1 MCSLKDY
8 ALARIGY
15 IVGQVKKLQDE
26 VSRLEVEYVKS
37 YCIEDKADCLKE
49 AKGLYSEAVKLKNDL
64 VDWLNCISGHEDDY
78 VEVDCVLNQMS
89 FSIEN
94 MRGVG
99 GGSYSVAMERY
110 LLGEEDEDD

>member
-37 YCIEDKADCLKE
+37 YCVKDRAVCLEE
-49 AKGLYSEAVKLKNDL
+49 AKGLRSEAVKLRNDL
-64 VDWLNCISGHEDDY
+64 VDWLNRISGHEDAY
-78 VEVDCVLNQMS
+78 VEVDCALNQMS
-89 FSIEN
+89 LSIEN
-94 MRGVG
+94 MKGTG
-99 GGSYSVAMERY
+99 CDSYSVAMERY